1 MFNLFKKGNNTAEG
15 TNQIK
20 GFNDMDPADLTKLTV
35 FGYTGKFSNHPV
47 ISIYFNNTLIGEI
60 SQGEIKTFNVPA
72 PGMVT
77 FKFKRATA
85 DVAMTGEMGIQLDFD
100 RVWGGLLAKK
110 V

>member
-1 MFNLFKKGNNTAEG
+1 MFNLFKKSNDTAESL
-15 TNQIK
+15 NK
-20 GFNDMDPADLTKLTV
+20 FKRFDDMDPADLTKLTV
-35 FGYTGKFSNHPV
+35 FSYTGKYSNYPI
-47 ISIYFNNTLIGEI
+47 ISIYFNNALIGEI
-60 SQGEIKTFNVPA
+60 SQSEIKTFNVPA

-100 RVWGGLLAKK
+100 RTWGGLIAKK